1 MQKLSKKYRVTIRL
15 RRGVKDISSEAILKT
30 ANSNVDLGAGQL
42 YNLRMGKW
50 FEIECAEDFD
60 IENLCKKLLANTVI
74 ENYKIEEL

>member
-1 MQKLSKKYRVTIRL
+1 MQKLSRKYRVSVSLRL
-15 RRGVKDISSEAILKT
+15 GVKDIQSEAIFKT

>member
-1 MQKLSKKYRVTIRL
+1 MQKLSRKYRVSISLRL
-15 RRGVKDISSEAILKT
+15 GVKDIQSEAIFKT